1 MYHIS
6 KTLCDTC
13 DGQGN
18 IPLTVKG
25 TPDMVHLS
33 QLSHV
38 VTIVTYCNN
47 CHISSQ
53 WSHVFTMVKLNFHLS
68 SSSSSPRGHV
78 DLTAP
83 SSPTV
88 KIPHSNVA
96 QVHHHVHHEQ
106 VETGTENHPAAL
118 ASHGEYN
125 LIQILIY
132 STCIQQYR
140 A

>member
-1 MYHIS
+1 MYHMS
-6 KTLCDTC
+6 KTLCHTC

-33 QLSHV
+33 QV

-47 CHISSQ
+47 CHIISQ
-53 WSHVFTMVKLNFHLS
+53 LSHVFTKVKLKNFHLS
-68 SSSSSPRGHV
+68 SSSSPGGH
-78 DLTAP
+78 DLAAP

-88 KIPHSNVA
+88 KISHSNVA
-96 QVHHHVHHEQ
+96 QVHHHEQ

-125 LIQILIY
+125 LIQILVY